1 MLCCKKSEVLFFSL
15 LFSSLNSALFPFS
28 LIHSQPQATMTV
40 QFTWTLYHFQI
51 ITTLALPS
59 LKVISSM
66 LFPFFVFFKFGCSE
80 IDLDE
85 NIPFPIS
92 TIFWILLS
100 GLGSYFSEPCFS
112 SHNYDF
118 PGKFGLKRKIEKKGS
133 IFILF
138 TWQASPSQLLLF
150 FSRTSFFMFFE
161 RMNKKIASVLLI
173 ANFFLCAHTWL
184 CLCGVFEFCS

>member
-1 MLCCKKSEVLFFSL
+1 MLCCKKFSSF
-15 LFSSLNSALFPFS
+15 LFSSLLSTALCF
-28 LIHSQPQATMTV
+28 
-40 QFTWTLYHFQI
+40 
-51 ITTLALPS
+51 PS
-59 LKVISSM
+59 LSSTPNHKPQWQFNLLELSIISKLLQHLRFPPSR
-66 LFPFFVFFKFGCSE
+66 LFLLCFFHFCFFKFGCSE